1 MKKSFFILLSTI
13 VIFGQIFAAEN
24 PSQSSMDTTLYENC
38 LELISAMHE
47 TACNEMY
54 ASLVLTGSL
63 QEETEKLLLDIRNS
77 RYHVPEAVYQLDF
90 PETGLP
96 LVANLSKQSDSENA
110 ELSPRLKD
118 KIHTTFVSAIALQL
132 NSIECGRS
140 GIAVASAYTGEQ
152 LFVAPQVKKTGA
164 YFFVYKDSVPV
175 YISVNAGKDGAVK
188 IQGTYVFED
197 TSQPVT
203 PELLLEKLS
212 LFGITAITEMT
223 F

>member
-13 VIFGQIFAAEN
+13 VIFGKIFAKEN
-24 PSQSSMDTTLYENC
+24 PLQSRMDKILYENC

-63 QEETEKLLLDIRNS
+63 QEESGKLLAGIRNS

-90 PETGLP
+90 LETGLP

-110 ELSPRLKD
+110 ELSPRLQD

-132 NSIECGRS
+132 NSLKSGTFGR
-140 GIAVASAYTGEQ
+140 
-152 LFVAPQVKKTGA
+152 
-164 YFFVYKDSVPV
+164 
-175 YISVNAGKDGAVK
+175 
-188 IQGTYVFED
+188 
-197 TSQPVT
+197 
-203 PELLLEKLS
+203 
-212 LFGITAITEMT
+212 
-223 F
+223 

>member
-1 MKKSFFILLSTI
+1 MKKSFFILLSAI

-24 PSQSSMDTTLYENC
+24 PSQSSMDATLYENC

-47 TACNEMY
+47 TACNETY
-54 ASLVLTGSL
+54 ASLILTGSL

-110 ELSPRLKD
+110 ELSPRLRD

-132 NSIECGRS
+132 NSLKS
-140 GIAVASAYTGEQ
+140 GTFGLALASAYTGEQ
-152 LFVAPQVKKTGA
+152 LFVAGA

-175 YISVNAGKDGAVK
+175 YISVTVGKDGAVK

-203 PELLLEKLS
+203 PEFLLEKLS
-212 LFGITAITEMT
+212 LFGVSAVNEVTIP
-223 F
+223 